1 MNHSHFWK
9 YWRYIMW
16 IQRGRDWNCGETRS
30 IKSTIVSFQTL
41 SIIIDKYWFH
51 IQKHPGGPE
60 SEVVK
65 YCFFSK
71 NHRFAKA
78 KTQFSDHK
86 NSEIQTSE
94 FGVFLDKCVFRLG
107 ETQFLLQTSSGML
120 SCPHR
125 HFYISCSLDTVAF
138 AKFLYVWM
146 NLHCHILQ

>member
-1 MNHSHFWK
+1 M
-9 YWRYIMW
+9 Y
-16 IQRGRDWNCGETRS
+16 
-30 IKSTIVSFQTL
+30 
-41 SIIIDKYWFH
+41 
-51 IQKHPGGPE
+51 KHPGGPE

-146 NLHCHILQ
+146 NFHCHVLQ